1 MNIRS
6 LTVLA
11 LCAGIPMLAQTP
23 GLTAAKGDTEVTVY
37 GILDVGVG
45 TVAHSFGFDPN
56 FPVGVNPQAIKFAD
70 TSATGMFNG
79 GISQTRWGIKGSTGL
94 TDGWKAVFT
103 LEGAINVPSGAV
115 SNGALGL
122 SQNYA
127 SSATVASSGTSADTA
142 INGQLFSRGAYFGIS
157 SDTYGT
163 LTAGRHMSFMLET
176 IPGYDALQGAQIFT
190 PIGFSGSYGGGGA
203 TDSSR
208 VDNALRYKLKVGD
221 VNVALMHK
229 FGGATGSSTARS
241 ANEFQLG
248 YEHGPFGIQF
258 IYQKF
263 EDTTSVANNETVTKT
278 TSTTLNT
285 SGLPLQAGDTPMVT
299 YAVTANQG
307 TVKVTYYDTTSIMLA
322 ARYQIGHL
330 GIKAGYT
337 KEQFTNP
344 SNPVLD
350 ANTTSI
356 YGINVSAVSVTPYT
370 IAQYTNA
377 SEVVVPGTTVEKD
390 ITVYWLGA
398 VYDFT
403 PKLSFALGYYNVKQN
418 DFSNGN
424 AALTADVSGTSKF
437 TSALLDYKWT
447 KAFDVYAGYM
457 KNDVSGGLAAGYL
470 HTDNNIMGFGARF
483 KF

>member
-1 MNIRS
+1 
-6 LTVLA
+6 
-11 LCAGIPMLAQTP
+11 
-23 GLTAAKGDTEVTVY
+23 
-37 GILDVGVG
+37 
-45 TVAHSFGFDPN
+45 
-56 FPVGVNPQAIKFAD
+56 
-70 TSATGMFNG
+70 
-79 GISQTRWGIKGSTGL
+79 
-94 TDGWKAVFT
+94 
-103 LEGAINVPSGAV
+103 
-115 SNGALGL
+115 
-122 SQNYA
+122 
-127 SSATVASSGTSADTA
+127 
-142 INGQLFSRGAYFGIS
+142 
-157 SDTYGT
+157 
-163 LTAGRHMSFMLET
+163 
-176 IPGYDALQGAQIFT
+176 
-190 PIGFSGSYGGGGA
+190 
-203 TDSSR
+203 
-208 VDNALRYKLKVGD
+208 
-221 VNVALMHK
+221 
-229 FGGATGSSTARS
+229 
-241 ANEFQLG
+241 
-248 YEHGPFGIQF
+248 
-258 IYQKF
+258 
-263 EDTTSVANNETVTKT
+263 
-278 TSTTLNT
+278 
-285 SGLPLQAGDTPMVT
+285 MVT

>member
-258 IYQKF
+258 LYQTYK
-263 EDTTSVANNETVTKT
+263 DATSVGNPAGTAAA
-278 TSTTLNT
+278 
-285 SGLPLQAGDTPMVT
+285 PL
-299 YAVTANQG
+299 G
-307 TVKVTYYDTTSIMLA
+307 TIAVTYYDTTSYMAIAKYKVGDLA
-322 ARYQIGHL
+322 IKGGYQ
-330 GIKAGYT
+330 KQ
-337 KEQFTNP
+337 KFTNP
-344 SNPVLD
+344 SDPAIDL
-350 ANTTSI
+350 NTTTL
-356 YGINVSAVSVTPYT
+356 YGYVASSVSVTPY
-370 IAQYTNA
+370 N
-377 SEVVVPGTTVEKD
+377 VTVNGAVISAEKD
-390 ITVYWLGA
+390 LDVMWLGLAYDVTKAFSVA
-398 VYDFT
+398 V
-403 PKLSFALGYYNVKQN
+403 GYYDIKQN
-418 DFSNGN
+418 DWSYGTQPTGGTKV
-424 AALTADVSGTSKF
+424 AGTSKF
-437 TSALLDYKWT
+437 VSALLDYRFT
-447 KAFDVYAGYM
+447 KAFDVYLGYM
-457 KNDVSGGLAAGYL
+457 KNTVADSLAFGY
-470 HTDNNIMGFGARF
+470 TNDNNAVLGLGARLVF
-483 KF
+483 